1 MKENKKPQKSY
12 FKIYK
17 ELMGPRFK
25 ICKWLIILILFYSAI
40 SLINSL
46 VFAKYGIDYA
56 LQSGKWS
63 KIVITAVAI
72 FLCYLLSDLSFHLA
86 WNISIKN
93 KKIICVDLRQKVF
106 HKMINFDTDYYSN
119 HASGAMLHTVV
130 SDIETFADGG
140 VWNLIWMSYS
150 IINIIASLFLATFI
164 NFKLSLILWAV
175 IPFVSVGSYYLI
187 KQTNK
192 LYDKRREINK
202 YRLGHIN
209 EGIMGYTTI
218 KNLNLDDRN
227 VKEFRGHSTKYAHLD
242 FSVGLLH
249 QSFWRF
255 FDLAV
260 FICLAIFYYLSYKQY
275 INLQISLGELYLY
288 FILFTKCLYS
298 IADLAGELD
307 YFGEVMVAARKID
320 GALHH
325 TCLVENKENTINGPE
340 KLKGNIHLNNVTFK
354 YPKGETILSDFSLN
368 IKEKEKIAI
377 VGRTGSG
384 KSTIASL
391 IYRLY
396 EPNKGQLLLDGQ
408 DYTDYSL
415 SYIHSQIGFILQEP
429 LMFDDSILNNIKY
442 GKLDASLE
450 EVIEVAKLVGIHE
463 YIDSL
468 PNKYES
474 NMGEGGVSL
483 SLGQKQMISFARVL
497 LKNPSIVILDEAT
510 ANVDTETEKIMQD
523 SINKFFKDKTCIFI
537 AHRLSTIRDADRILY
552 LEKGK
557 VLEEGNHD
565 NLMNKKGKYYS
576 LYQSQFINKELESI

>member
-1 MKENKKPQKSY
+1 
-12 FKIYK
+12 
-17 ELMGPRFK
+17 
-25 ICKWLIILILFYSAI
+25 
-40 SLINSL
+40 
-46 VFAKYGIDYA
+46 
-56 LQSGKWS
+56 
-63 KIVITAVAI
+63 
-72 FLCYLLSDLSFHLA
+72 
-86 WNISIKN
+86 
-93 KKIICVDLRQKVF
+93 
-106 HKMINFDTDYYSN
+106 
-119 HASGAMLHTVV
+119 
-130 SDIETFADGG
+130 
-140 VWNLIWMSYS
+140 
-150 IINIIASLFLATFI
+150 
-164 NFKLSLILWAV
+164 
-175 IPFVSVGSYYLI
+175 
-187 KQTNK
+187 
-192 LYDKRREINK
+192 
-202 YRLGHIN
+202 
-209 EGIMGYTTI
+209 
-218 KNLNLDDRN
+218 
-227 VKEFRGHSTKYAHLD
+227 
-242 FSVGLLH
+242 
-249 QSFWRF
+249 
-255 FDLAV
+255 
-260 FICLAIFYYLSYKQY
+260 
-275 INLQISLGELYLY
+275 
-288 FILFTKCLYS
+288 
-298 IADLAGELD
+298 
-307 YFGEVMVAARKID
+307 MVAARKID
-320 GALHH
+320 GALNH
-325 TCLVENKENTINGPE
+325 TCLVENKENIIKGPD
-340 KLKGNIHLNNVTFK
+340 KLKGNIHLNKVTFK

-468 PNKYES
+468 PNKYDS

-537 AHRLSTIRDADRILY
+537 AHRLSTIRDVDRILY

-565 NLMNKKGKYYS
+565 KLMEKKGKYYS